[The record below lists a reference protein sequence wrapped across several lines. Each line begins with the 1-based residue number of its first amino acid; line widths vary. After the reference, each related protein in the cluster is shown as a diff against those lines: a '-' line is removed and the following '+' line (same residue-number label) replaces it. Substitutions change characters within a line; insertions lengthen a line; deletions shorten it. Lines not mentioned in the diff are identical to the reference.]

1 MLHISPCMTVTA
13 KLTADVIMELK
24 EVLMGFSA
32 IYSGSPA
39 SLGRVLN
46 KTTQGDHDRE
56 WNEYT

>member
-1 MLHISPCMTVTA
+1 MTVTA

-24 EVLMGFSA
+24 EVLMRFSA

-46 KTTQGDHDRE
+46 QTTQGDHDLE